1 MNKVVTVS
9 RTSITVLRVM
19 LSGIFLVAGLN
30 HVVVPHGVA
39 KRLTAS
45 PMYEFFPAFI
55 SPQILVVAVGVGLLI
70 GGLMLLANQF
80 TRYAAIALLVL
91 LIPITITVQL
101 QGLETM
107 GPLFKNVAIAGALL
121 FFINNQFDKNNEINY
136 EKKS

>member
-1 MNKVVTVS
+1 MNKKVTVS

-19 LSGIFLVAGLN
+19 LSGIFLVAGVN
-30 HVVVPHGVA
+30 HIAVPEGVA

-45 PMYEFFPAFI
+45 PMYEFFPGSI
-55 SPQILVVAVGVGLLI
+55 SPQMLVVAVGVGLLI
-70 GGLMLLANQF
+70 GGVLLLANLF
-80 TRYAAIALLVL
+80 TRYAAMALLAL
-91 LIPITITVQL
+91 LIPITISVQL

-107 GPLFKNVAIAGALL
+107 GPLFKNVAIAGGLL